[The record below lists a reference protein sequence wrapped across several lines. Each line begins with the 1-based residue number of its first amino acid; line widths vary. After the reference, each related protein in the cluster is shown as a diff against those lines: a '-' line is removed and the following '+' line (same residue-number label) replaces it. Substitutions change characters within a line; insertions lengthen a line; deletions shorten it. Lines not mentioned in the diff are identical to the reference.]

1 MINVAD
7 VIIKSVIGKRI
18 FMSKYYEARIAKLQK
33 LLAKLN
39 LDGMIVYQG
48 FNTKYLTGFEGGT
61 GDGIVIV
68 GKKNARLI
76 TDARYEED
84 YKNRLPEV
92 VDFKVT
98 RDYYGVAVETAQEF
112 GIKKLAFEAS
122 LPYDIY
128 DYLDELL
135 PADIDFDALP
145 KAIEVLREVKDAQE
159 LEALRKA
166 ANASVKAFKDLLP
179 FIKPGKTEREVA
191 NELDRLQKIYGA
203 QKASFDTIVASGY
216 RSALPHGEATDKV
229 IENGELVTI
238 DFGYYVD
245 GYTSDVTRTI
255 AVGNVSDELKTIYE
269 IIKQANQN
277 AIDVVKPGIS
287 GSEIDKVARD
297 YITEHGY
304 GQQFNH
310 GGGHGVGLDI
320 HEGPAISPRSSDEM
334 QVGHLL
340 TIEPGIYLANQGG
353 VRIEDD
359 VIVTTDGFE
368 NLTASLPKDLIV
380 IEE

>member
-145 KAIEVLREVKDAQE
+145 KAIEVLREVKDVQE

-166 ANASVKAFKDLLP
+166 ANVSVKAFKDLLP
-179 FIKPGKTEREVA
+179 FIKTGKTEREVA

-269 IIKQANQN
+269 IVKQANQN

-368 NLTASLPKDLIV
+368 NLTAALPKDLIV